1 MCMGCHIRDHVRA
14 KDEARR
20 ARATRFHTGLNSA
33 LAAEG
38 IAALPPESFAQL
50 RRDLE
55 RLPGLRAAIA
65 TERRRR
71 RDVLRVAAQL
81 RSQSGCARLRIERAA

>member
-14 KDEARR
+14 KDDARR
-20 ARATRFHTGLNSA
+20 ARAARFHDGLNAA

-38 IAALPPESFAQL
+38 IDPLPPESFAQL

-65 TERRRR
+65 PERRRR
-71 RDVLRVAAQL
+71 RDVLRIATDL
-81 RSQSGCARLRIERAA
+81 RRQARCARERIPRAA

>member
-20 ARATRFHTGLNSA
+20 ARSARAHEALNAA
-33 LAAEG
+33 LVAEG
-38 IAALPPESFAQL
+38 IATLPPESFAQL

-65 TERRRR
+65 PERRRR
-71 RDVLRVAAQL
+71 RDVLRVATDL
-81 RSQSGCARLRIERAA
+81 RRQAGCTRERIERAA

>member
-14 KDEARR
+14 KDDGRR
-20 ARATRFHTGLNSA
+20 ARSARAHHALNAA

-38 IAALPPESFAQL
+38 IPELPPESFAQL

-65 TERRRR
+65 PERRRR
-71 RDVLRVAAQL
+71 RDVLRVASDL
-81 RSQSGCARLRIERAA
+81 RRQAGCTRDRIQRAA

>member
-14 KDEARR
+14 KDDARR
-20 ARATRFHTGLNSA
+20 ARSTRAHHALNTA

-38 IAALPPESFAQL
+38 ISELPPESFAQL

-65 TERRRR
+65 PERRRR
-71 RDVLRVAAQL
+71 RDVLRVASDL
-81 RSQSGCARLRIERAA
+81 RRQAGCTRDRIQRAA

>member
-1 MCMGCHIRDHVRA
+1 MCMGCHIRAHVRA

-20 ARATRFHTGLNSA
+20 ARSARFHEGLNAA

-38 IAALPPESFAQL
+38 IDALPPESFEQL

-65 TERRRR
+65 AERRRR
-71 RDVLRVAAQL
+71 RDVLRVAMDL
-81 RSQSGCARLRIERAA
+81 RRQARCDRERVRRAA

>member
-14 KDEARR
+14 KDAARR
-20 ARATRFHTGLNSA
+20 ARSARFHDRLNAA

-38 IAALPPESFAQL
+38 IAPLPPESFAQL

-55 RLPGLRAAIA
+55 RLAGLRAAVA
-65 TERRRR
+65 PERRRR
-71 RDVLRVAAQL
+71 RDVLRVAADL
-81 RSQSGCARLRIERAA
+81 RRQAGCTRERVQRAA